1 MSLASNLLIL
11 FITGVLT
18 LVGNFV
24 GFKVNPLEAMPGV
37 LILIIIAFLGILL
50 SKIIPIKIPSVAYI
64 VTLSTIVTIPG
75 MPMAELISTYTAK
88 VNFLALCTPILA
100 YAGIYTGKN
109 MDTLKKTGWK
119 IFILTMNKP
128 TYPCRNFSK
137 VSWKITGASAVNS
150 STSPVRGW
158 VKPSVRACKNW
169 PCPFKVL
176 RGP

>member
-24 GFKVNPLEAMPGV
+24 GFKVNPMEAVPGI
-37 LILIIIAFLGILL
+37 LILIIIAFIGILI
-50 SKIIPIKIPSVAYI
+50 SKIFPIKIPSVAYI
-64 VTLSTIVTIPG
+64 VTLATILTIPG

-119 IFILTMNKP
+119 IFILALFVMLG
-128 TYPCRNFSK
+128 TYL
-137 VSWKITGASAVNS
+137 GSAIIAQIILKML
-150 STSPVRGW
+150 GQI
-158 VKPSVRACKNW
+158 
-169 PCPFKVL
+169 
-176 RGP
+176 

>member
-18 LVGNFV
+18 LIGNFV
-24 GFKVNPLEAMPGV
+24 GFKVSPLEAMPGV

-64 VTLSTIVTIPG
+64 VTLSTIITIPG
-75 MPMAELISTYTAK
+75 MPMAELISNYTAK

-119 IFILTMNKP
+119 IFILALFVMLG
-128 TYPCRNFSK
+128 TYL
-137 VSWKITGASAVNS
+137 GSAIIAQIILKLL
-150 STSPVRGW
+150 GQI
-158 VKPSVRACKNW
+158 
-169 PCPFKVL
+169 
-176 RGP
+176 

>member
-11 FITGVLT
+11 IITGVLT

-24 GFKVNPLEAMPGV
+24 GFKVSPMEAMPGV
-37 LILIIIAFLGILL
+37 LILIVIAFLGILL
-50 SKIIPIKIPSVAYI
+50 SKIVPIKIPSVAYI

-109 MDTLKKTGWK
+109 LDTLKKTGWK
-119 IFILTMNKP
+119 IVILALFVMLG
-128 TYPCRNFSK
+128 TYL
-137 VSWKITGASAVNS
+137 GSAIIAQIILKML
-150 STSPVRGW
+150 GQI
-158 VKPSVRACKNW
+158 
-169 PCPFKVL
+169 
-176 RGP
+176 

>member
-64 VTLSTIVTIPG
+64 ATLSTIVTIPG

-119 IFILTMNKP
+119 IFILALFVMLG
-128 TYPCRNFSK
+128 TYL
-137 VSWKITGASAVNS
+137 GSAIIAQIILKML
-150 STSPVRGW
+150 GQI
-158 VKPSVRACKNW
+158 
-169 PCPFKVL
+169 
-176 RGP
+176 

>member
-18 LVGNFV
+18 LIGNFV
-24 GFKVNPLEAMPGV
+24 GFKVSPLEAMPGV

-64 VTLSTIVTIPG
+64 VTLSTIITIPG
-75 MPMAELISTYTAK
+75 MPMAELISNYTAK

-119 IFILTMNKP
+119 IFILALFVMLG
-128 TYPCRNFSK
+128 TYL
-137 VSWKITGASAVNS
+137 GSAIIAQIILKML
-150 STSPVRGW
+150 GQI
-158 VKPSVRACKNW
+158 
-169 PCPFKVL
+169 
-176 RGP
+176 